1 MDFKFYSL
9 HAFFCL
15 RLGIDLENIGFGNGG
30 IMTEVKLVRDDLTT
44 EYIVDYG

>member
-15 RLGIDLENIGFGNGG
+15 CLGIDLENVGFGNGG
-30 IMTEVKLVRDDLTT
+30 KMTEVKLVRDDLKDDFTT
-44 EYIVDYG
+44 E

>member
-15 RLGIDLENIGFGNGG
+15 RLGIDLENVGFGKGCK
-30 IMTEVKLVRDDLTT
+30 ITEVKLVRDDLIT
-44 EYIVDYG
+44 E